1 MMTTDRTAS
10 DTVAAARGRLD
21 RLIERLGAYDD
32 VLAKLDPALPEDQL
46 NSVLL
51 RSAVAALQYARETA
65 ASVIGDL
72 DATAAGEVHAALQGL
87 IDSAPQPWGDSALN
101 DLERI
106 SDRSARLLADIWMV
120 GRLTVAAEPS
130 SWSNDT
136 MIQQCL
142 QVVAETHLAGKLR
155 AELDGM
161 FGSVDE
167 PGAG

>member
-1 MMTTDRTAS
+1 MTTDRIVPA
-10 DTVAAARGRLD
+10 DTVVAARARLA
-21 RLIERLGAYDD
+21 RLAEALGAYDEM
-32 VLAKLDPALPEDQL
+32 LARTDPALPEDQL

-51 RSAVAALQYARETA
+51 RSAVGALQYARDTVA
-65 ASVIGDL
+65 AVIGDL
-72 DATAAGEVHAALQGL
+72 DLVANAEVREALDGL
-87 IDSAPQPWGDSALN
+87 VEASPQPWGDSALN

-106 SDRSARLLADIWMV
+106 SERSARLLADIWMV

-130 SWSNDT
+130 TWSNDT

-142 QVVAETHLAGKLR
+142 QVVAETHLTGKLR

-167 PGAG
+167 PGH